1 MRWNDPD
8 TGLLVPPIE
17 FIPILEET
25 GLILEAGR
33 WALEQAIAD
42 SARWKGM
49 GLQVPRIAVNVSA
62 IQLRQKD
69 FVATVER
76 ALRGAKDID
85 GVLELEITESLIMQ
99 DIDAN
104 IEKLRL
110 IRDMGVEIS
119 VDDFGT
125 GYSSLSY
132 ISRLPINALKID
144 CAFITNIT
152 SNPDDLSIVSTIIS
166 LGHSLELKVIAEGV
180 ETEEQANLLR
190 LLKCDVFQGYLFSR
204 PVPVA
209 DIDLLLRDGKASAA

>member
-8 TGLLVPPIE
+8 TGVLVPPVK

-33 WALEQAIAD
+33 WALEQAVAD
-42 SARWKGM
+42 SGRWKGN
-49 GLQVPRIAVNVSA
+49 GLKVPRIAVNVSP

-76 ALRGAKDID
+76 ALGGAKDID
-85 GVLELEITESLIMQ
+85 GILELEITESLIMH
-99 DIDAN
+99 DVETN
-104 IEKLRL
+104 IRKLQAV
-110 IRDMGVEIS
+110 RDMGVEIA

-125 GYSSLSY
+125 GYSSLAY
-132 ISRLPINALKID
+132 IARLPISSLKID
-144 CAFITNIT
+144 RAFIINMT

-166 LGHSLELKVIAEGV
+166 LGHSLSLKVVAEGV

-190 LLKCDVFQGYLFSR
+190 LLKCDEFQGYLFS
-204 PVPVA
+204 PAVPAEQVE
-209 DIDLLLRDGKASAA
+209 LLLRENKSLPK